1 MSDYSNED
9 RAERASATLTY
20 YKTEIMKEVCEQNSA
35 EIADLITDLLH
46 LTRLW
51 DQGDDP
57 IESTIRVARINF
69 EAEEEEEE
77 EVFGCT
83 CGVEIPKSDMDEVNA
98 HIAQCN
104 GEPKED
110 DDDDDE

>member
-57 IESTIRVARINF
+57 IESTIRVARMNF

-77 EVFGCT
+77 E
-83 CGVEIPKSDMDEVNA
+83 SAN
-98 HIAQCN
+98 
-104 GEPKED
+104 
-110 DDDDDE
+110 DDE